1 MDNQSIETI
10 EDLPLRADDA
20 WYVLLVYLGLKSGAW
35 IHVTSEVW
43 REGELKKRVSDESL
57 KGFKET
63 LKKIG
68 LFYELEFR
76 DTDAGM
82 WQSDGGRKRYN
93 QICDIYITKDKSTLE
108 QLVEARHN
116 DDAKQLGLALGYPNS
131 AVEAFGT
138 NEKVS
143 LLDLDPK
150 IRLSEVGQMTYFMLS
165 KDWQN
170 ELKVVEGWVDA
181 LKTHSTIIWG
191 RFDIIQDDMIQ
202 LILEAYGSN
211 NETQISQ

>member
-1 MDNQSIETI
+1 MDNQAIEII

-43 REGELKKRVSDESL
+43 REGMPKKRIPDESL
-57 KGFKET
+57 KGVEET
-63 LKKIG
+63 LKILG
-68 LFYELEFR
+68 LFYKLEFR

-82 WQSDGGRKRYN
+82 WQSEGGRKRYN
-93 QICDIYITKDKSTLE
+93 QICDIYVTKDESILE

-116 DDAKQLGLALGYPNS
+116 DDDKQLGLALGYPRS
-131 AVEAFGT
+131 AVEAFGI

-170 ELKVVEGWVDA
+170 ELKVVEGWVGA
-181 LKTHSTIIWG
+181 LKTHSSIIWG
-191 RFDIIQDDMIQ
+191 RFDIVQDDMIQ
-202 LILEAYGSN
+202 LVLKAYGN
-211 NETQISQ
+211 KGEN

>member
-1 MDNQSIETI
+1 MDNQSIEMI

-43 REGELKKRVSDESL
+43 REGEPKKRVSDESL
-57 KGFKET
+57 KSFKET

-116 DDAKQLGLALGYPNS
+116 DDDKQLGLALGYPRS

-138 NEKVS
+138 DEKVS
-143 LLDLDPK
+143 LQSLDPK
-150 IRLSEVGQMTYFMLS
+150 VKLSEVGQMTYFMLS
-165 KDWQN
+165 KDWRN
-170 ELKVVEGWVDA
+170 ELKIVEDWVDA
-181 LKTHSTIIWG
+181 LKTHSSIIWR
-191 RFDIIQDDMIQ
+191 RFDIIQDDTIQ
-202 LILEAYGSN
+202 LILEAYGGN